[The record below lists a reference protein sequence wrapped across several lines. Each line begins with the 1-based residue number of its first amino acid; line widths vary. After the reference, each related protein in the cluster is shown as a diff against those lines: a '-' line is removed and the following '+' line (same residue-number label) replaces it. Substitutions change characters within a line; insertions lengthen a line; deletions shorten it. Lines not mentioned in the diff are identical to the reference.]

1 VLLLAAAVVVLDVG
15 GRLLLD
21 KIGIVDLA
29 EAAADVRGLGRL
41 VLGLRVCERIGL
53 DGLFGPIGLRNVSGR
68 GVRAG
73 KSHGGSLTV
82 TSVIKVWLLTICLA
96 EIIRLHAPTSHA

>member
-29 EAAADVRGLGRL
+29 EATADVRRLGRF

-96 EIIRLHAPTSHA
+96 EIIRLHGPASHA